1 MKRLFVTLA
10 ASALL
15 AAPAM
20 AGTVNLSTWTE
31 NGLQGN
37 NGAGT
42 WTVSGADQD
51 SVFQSINGVPTV
63 FFDPGSNAQG
73 TALKGEITV
82 TNDVGDD
89 DFVGFVLGYQS
100 DELNSTTADF
110 WLVDWK
116 RGNQTLSDGGASRE
130 GKRGLALS
138 KVSGDVANSAGSF
151 GGFWDKSG
159 PVSEVQRAT
168 NLGDT
173 GWVEGTTY
181 EFELIFTSS
190 LIEVKVDGVTELSY
204 TSLMNGGLFTDGAF
218 GFYNNSQQ
226 NVRYAGITDEVV
238 IDPVPLPAS
247 ALLLIAGLGGLGV
260 MRRRK
265 N

>member
-1 MKRLFVTLA
+1 MA

-15 AAPAM
+15 SAPAM
-20 AGTVNLSTWTE
+20 VGTVNLSTWT
-31 NGLQGN
+31 
-37 NGAGT
+37 
-42 WTVSGADQD
+42 VSGVNQD

-116 RGNQTLSDGGASRE
+116 RGNQTISDGGASRE

-138 KVSGDVANSAGSF
+138 KVSGDVANAAGTF

-173 GWVEGTTY
+173 GWVEGATY
-181 EFELIFTSS
+181 EFELIFTPS

-204 TSLMNGGLFTDGAF
+204 TKVDNGGLEFTDGAF

-265 N
+265 K